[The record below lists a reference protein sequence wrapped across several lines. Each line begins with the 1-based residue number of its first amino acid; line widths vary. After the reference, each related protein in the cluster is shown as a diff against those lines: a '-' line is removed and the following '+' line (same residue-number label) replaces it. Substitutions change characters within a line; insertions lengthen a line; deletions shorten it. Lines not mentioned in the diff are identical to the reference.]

1 MDLRK
6 MARAAPELDLLMTV
20 EPDGGLGQVVGKGE
34 PEALAQMARTWS
46 THLERIS
53 GLLGGGEVQ
62 AWAVAASGP
71 GFMAQTTPHGLVVAA
86 CKEVPDPVRG
96 LHQLAR
102 ITSQG

>member
-20 EPDGGLGQVVGKGE
+20 EPDGGVGQVVGRGE
-34 PEALAQMARTWS
+34 PEALAQVARTWS

-62 AWAVAASGP
+62 AWAVAATGP
-71 GFMAQTTPHGLVVAA
+71 GFLAQTTTHGLLVAA
-86 CKEVPDPVRG
+86 AKEVSDPVRG
-96 LHQLAR
+96 LHHLAR
-102 ITSQG
+102 ITSEG